1 MKKTIYRGDYLKTGA
16 WQKRGGVFKGGGDT
30 PMHTV
35 LSHMHKS
42 HTKKAPNYMNEIFSH
57 AEFNRIPKCYS
68 YQKLKLNPCKT
79 NQGLTASSCIG
90 PSL

>member
-68 YQKLKLNPCKT
+68 YQKPKLNPCKT